1 MSNLLAYSGIAT
13 KIRAM
18 QNKLL
23 TDEEYRELA
32 EITSVPLVV
41 MYLRQKPAYSQIW
54 ASLDEQNLH
63 RGDIEK
69 LLINSV
75 YNDFARIYRFANVE
89 QRKFLDL
96 YFKRYEI
103 SIMKNCLNKILD
115 HREVDLDLSMFKD
128 FFDRHSQLNIN
139 LLASSVSIEE
149 FINNLKGTEYYRPLT
164 HLSHIETPTLFDY
177 EMTLDLYYFT
187 QIWKVKDKILTKDDL
202 ALITKAYGSKFDM
215 LNLQWI
221 SRSRRFYNM
230 SSADIYAMIIPVYYK
245 LKKSDISNLIEAEG
259 DDSFKSI
266 LANTYYGKHY
276 EQLEPDT
283 LENTYIDIMKHVL
296 SSAAKKNPYS
306 AAILYR
312 YLYLKDHEIRR
323 LTVALEC
330 IRYGIPAEETLKH
343 LFQF

>member
-1 MSNLLAYSGIAT
+1 MRNLLAYSGIAT
-13 KIRAM
+13 KIQAM
-18 QNKLL
+18 QSKLL
-23 TDEEYRELA
+23 TDEEYRELS
-32 EITSVPLVV
+32 EITSVPLAVA
-41 MYLRQKPAYSQIW
+41 YLRQKPAYCQIW

-75 YNDFARIYRFANVE
+75 YNDFARIYRFADVK

-149 FINNLKGTEYYRPLT
+149 FITNLKGTEYHKPLT

-187 QIWKVKDKILTKDDL
+187 QIWKVKDKILTKENL
-202 ALITKAYGSKFDM
+202 ELITKAYGNKFDM

-221 SRSRRFYNM
+221 SRSRRFYKM
-230 SSADIYAMIIPVYYK
+230 SSANIYAMIIPVNYK
-245 LKKSDISNLIEAEG
+245 LKKSDISALIEAESE
-259 DDSFKSI
+259 DNFKSI
-266 LANTYYGKHY
+266 LANTYYGTHY

-283 LENTYIDIMKHVL
+283 LENMYIYIMKHVL
-296 SSAAKKNPYS
+296 SRAAKKNPYS

-312 YLYLKDHEIRR
+312 YLYFKDHEIRR

-343 LFQF
+343 IFQF